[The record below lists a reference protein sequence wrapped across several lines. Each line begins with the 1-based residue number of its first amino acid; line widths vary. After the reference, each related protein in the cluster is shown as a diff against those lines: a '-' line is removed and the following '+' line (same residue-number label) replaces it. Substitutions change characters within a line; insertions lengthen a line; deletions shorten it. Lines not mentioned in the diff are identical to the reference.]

1 MWDSFEEPAKLLYQ
15 AGFFLILNLMFPI
28 DIFYKCYFYNI
39 TFLKGDL
46 FTVFSMI
53 DVILCI
59 LTAGWIFIE
68 QFMNGIKEENEF
80 TSGKMAQFA

>member
-1 MWDSFEEPAKLLYQ
+1 
-15 AGFFLILNLMFPI
+15 MFPI
-28 DIFYKCYFYNI
+28 DIFYKWYFYNI

>member
-1 MWDSFEEPAKLLYQ
+1 
-15 AGFFLILNLMFPI
+15 MFPI
-28 DIFYKCYFYNI
+28 DIFYKWYFYNV

-53 DVILCI
+53 DIILCI

-68 QFMNGIKEENEF
+68 YFMNGIKEENEF
-80 TSGKMAQFA
+80 TSGTMAQFA